1 MRHPGI
7 SSSLAGEQAG
17 RGFLPVDPPGRKPI
31 GMTVCSGIGAAEVSA
46 PWIDWRGKPADFC
59 PDGPRYKALGNSWAV
74 NCGQYVFDRIQMVE
88 AMT

>member
-46 PWIDWRGKPADFC
+46 PWIDWRRVTRMRSC
-59 PDGPRYKALGNSWAV
+59 KAGSCIGLG
-74 NCGQYVFDRIQMVE
+74 RML
-88 AMT
+88 